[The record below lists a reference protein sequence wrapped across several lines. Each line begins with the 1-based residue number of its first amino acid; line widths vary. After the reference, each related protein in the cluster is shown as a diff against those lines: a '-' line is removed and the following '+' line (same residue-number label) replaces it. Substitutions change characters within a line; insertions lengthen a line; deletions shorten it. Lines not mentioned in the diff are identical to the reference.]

1 MRIGILGGTFD
12 PVHNGHLD
20 VARAASRALALDE
33 IWLMP
38 CRVPPHRSAPHAS
51 ASHRFAMAAL
61 ATSVSKHWLV
71 SDLEM
76 TSEAPS
82 YTVDTIDRLAG
93 RGADMAGL
101 FVITGADAFAA
112 ISTWREY
119 PALLDRCHFAVV
131 SRPDQPA
138 SAIRRQLPELAAR
151 MVTMPA
157 EIPHQPAILLIDAP
171 TAPVSST
178 EVRQRVAAGDPIADL
193 VPAPVDAYISKHRL
207 YSGNAPKG
215 QA

>member
-33 IWLMP
+33 VWLMP
-38 CRVPPHRSAPHAS
+38 CRVPPHRTAPHA
-51 ASHRFAMAAL
+51 AAAHRFAMAAL
-61 ATSVSKHWLV
+61 ATSAAPHWLV

-76 TSEAPS
+76 TGDAPS

-93 RGADMAGL
+93 RGADMSGV

-112 ISTWREY
+112 IDTWRAF

-131 SRPDQPA
+131 SRPEQGAGALRDRLPA
-138 SAIRRQLPELAAR
+138 LAAR

-157 EIPHQPAILLIDAP
+157 EIPSHAAILLIDAP

-178 EVRQRVAAGDPIADL
+178 QVRQRVAAGEAIADL

-215 QA
+215 LA

>member
-20 VARAASRALALDE
+20 VARAASRVLALDE
-33 IWLMP
+33 VWLMP
-38 CRVPPHRSAPHAS
+38 CRVPPHRAAPHA
-51 ASHRFAMAAL
+51 AAAHRFAMAAL
-61 ATSVSKHWLV
+61 ATSAAPHWLV

-76 TSEAPS
+76 TSDAPC

-93 RGADMAGL
+93 RGTDMAHV
-101 FVITGADAFAA
+101 FVITGADAFAS
-112 ISTWREY
+112 IDTWRAF

-131 SRPDQPA
+131 SRPGHAA
-138 SAIRRQLPELAAR
+138 STMRDRWPDLAAR

-157 EIPHQPAILLIDAP
+157 DVPPQAAVLLIDAP

-178 EVRQRVAAGDPIADL
+178 EVRQRVAAGESIADL

-215 QA
+215 LA